1 MREETFKV
9 YKYQELSDAAKDNA
23 YQKFVESDYRET
35 QWVEESLESLKA
47 FFAWLGLE
55 ITNYSICPYT
65 QSYIDTNIPEDCQEE
80 MRVKYV
86 QYRLLGLD
94 AHEIEDKLEEDFEP
108 MAVLI
113 ELAEVNY
120 PATYKRIDGYYQGW
134 GTGVCMDDQIIH
146 HWEKHLREHP
156 MDRIGALHAVV
167 DGALMSMVEDMEYQD
182 SKENFEELESCYENE
197 YLEDG
202 TQHY

>member
-35 QWVEESLESLKA
+35 HWVDESLESLKA

-65 QSYIDTNIPEDCQEE
+65 QSFIYTNIPEDCQEE

-113 ELAEVNY
+113 ELSEFY
-120 PATYKRIDGYYQGW
+120 IPATYKRIDGYYQGW

-167 DGALMSMVEDMEYQD
+167 DGALKSMVEDMEYQD
-182 SKENFEELESCYENE
+182 SKENFEELESCNENE

-202 TQHY
+202 TQHH

>member
-65 QSYIDTNIPEDCQEE
+65 QSYIDTDIPEDCQEE